1 MKRKNLK
8 ELGLSIKENYN
19 KTHITMKKIIITL
32 SLMCGIF
39 AFGQEK
45 EVKTIKDAVT
55 PSETSLKPLVIIA
68 GKEYSLKH
76 LYELNEKVIEKVTI
90 LKPDE
95 GRALY
100 GYKGN
105 NGVIVVNLKKGS
117 ERFVPKKIIY
127 IVEGKKMSED
137 MVLAMEPNK
146 IESINILKNEEAVK
160 QYGEEAREGAII
172 IKLKKKQ

>member
-1 MKRKNLK
+1 
-8 ELGLSIKENYN
+8 
-19 KTHITMKKIIITL
+19 MKKIIITL

-105 NGVIVVNLKKGS
+105 NGVIVVNVKKGS
-117 ERFVPKKIIY
+117 ERFVPKRLVY
-127 IVEGKKMSED
+127 VVDGKKVSIGELEATTKPD
-137 MVLAMEPNK
+137 N